1 MAKETVEKAGK
12 KHVRLL
18 WLLPL
23 LLLAAL
29 AFGLLYFLHAGGK
42 TAPTLVKNG
51 SFFSD
56 FAVEENRVYFL
67 CRLTI
72 HNPRN
77 EQVPVKIRGDF
88 SADEE
93 GGLILG
99 QELFARRLD
108 DDASTDFLALD
119 AAEKETVLQD
129 RSRLLFLLP
138 PGEHSFW
145 VVFSGLHGESS
156 VKQDRLLPPITISP
170 LVDVTPEGVSAAMD
184 CRIVKDPEDCDTF
197 LVDETEISLLACGPG
212 GYGFTSAV
220 PWDYDDN
227 GIPDL
232 LFTYSWGSG
241 MHRSH
246 LALFDRTTREEQEL
260 YVYYPDMATE
270 GSDLI
275 LELGKNDMG
284 TDTRAVYTAD
294 ITVNGDDYT
303 DLSFTKREE
312 AGIVDA
318 VWSLDGE
325 QVWPLFLPASPEYY
339 ARTEESELELV
350 EQLPENMTC
359 IVRYGGVQ
367 TELSGETAA
376 ELYRICLE
384 AQRQGEER
392 PFPRWDDSRWDEMGC
407 LSVYLCFEN
416 IIPNLPGPWFSV
428 QEDELCTTGFSTHA
442 SSQLY
447 LSLPA
452 GTYDALLEVLTR
464 NGVLSTS
471 PGERIE
477 GNEIYGVFEND
488 GVYAVHLYD
497 RAGALVWAYGP
508 VNRRPEVKQEEDD
521 LWSVSVQA
529 GTGIG
534 TRWTVYYAPEEGLL
548 SPAYYGVLA
557 RQGERLVRAL
567 GNGTL
572 ELCIMSHP
580 GAGAVL
586 HEFSEARAAIVD
598 PFLSAAFTEDGKAV
612 SVTYLAGEDYHEV
625 TETIPLPEEFC
636 P

>member
-1 MAKETVEKAGK
+1 MQNRKNVSKGALLAG
-12 KHVRLL
+12 
-18 WLLPL
+18 L
-23 LLLAAL
+23 LLLLPAAL
-29 AFGLLYFLHAGGK
+29 LTLFISARDRA
-42 TAPTLVKNG
+42 APTLVKDG

-56 FAVEENRVYFL
+56 FVVEEDRVYFL

-88 SADEE
+88 SADKE
-93 GGLILG
+93 GGLVLG
-99 QELFARRLD
+99 RELFARRLD
-108 DDASTDFLALD
+108 GDASTDFLALD
-119 AAEKETVLQD
+119 AAEKETILQD

-138 PGEHSFW
+138 PGDHAFW
-145 VVFSGLHGESS
+145 VVFSGLHGENS

-170 LVDVTPEGVSAAMD
+170 LVDVTPEVVSAAMD

-197 LVDETEISLLACGPG
+197 LVDGTEISLLACGPG

-220 PWDYDDN
+220 PFDYGFN
-227 GIPDL
+227 EVPDL
-232 LFTYSWGSG
+232 LYTYSWGSG

-246 LALFDRTTREEQEL
+246 LVLFDRTAREEQEL
-260 YVYYPDMATE
+260 YVYYPDDVLG
-270 GSDLI
+270 GSDLLVE
-275 LELGKNDMG
+275 LEPDGSG
-284 TDTRAVYTAD
+284 YPAIVYTAD
-294 ITVNGDDYT
+294 VTVNGDDYT
-303 DLSFTKREE
+303 DLSFTKRTR
-312 AGIVDA
+312 AGVVVA
-318 VWSLDGE
+318 VLPAVGSGGSGGP
-325 QVWPLFLPASPEYY
+325 VFLPDSKEYY
-339 ARTEESELELV
+339 ARTEEPELV

-359 IVRYGGVQ
+359 IVRYGGAQ
-367 TELSGETAA
+367 TEISGETAA

-384 AQRQGEER
+384 AQRLGEED
-392 PFPRWDDSRWDEMGC
+392 PFPRWDEMER

-428 QEDELCTTGFSTHA
+428 QEDELCTMGFSTHA
-442 SSQLY
+442 FSQLY

-477 GNEIYGVFEND
+477 GNEIYGIFEQD
-488 GVYAVHLYD
+488 GVYTVQLYD
-497 RAGALVWAYGP
+497 GAGALVWAYGP
-508 VNRRPEVKQEEDD
+508 VNRRPEVKQEEDA

-572 ELCIMSHP
+572 ELCILFHP

-598 PFLSAAFTEDGKAV
+598 PFLSAAFTEDGRAV
-612 SVTYLAGEDYHEV
+612 TVTYLAGEDCHEV
-625 TETIPLPEEFC
+625 TETVPLPEEFC